1 MANPMIATEAER
13 TIDEWRLALDG
24 AAMAAEGEARGRI
37 PYDWSFVE
45 SCRKAFLSLSPRL
58 GVGAV
63 IAVVSPHRGEGRPAI
78 GAGLA
83 LGIARYGEAS
93 VGLLDLDLDH
103 PGQAQI
109 FSVNPQPG
117 LAEYLRERRR
127 LRAVRISARPRLWL
141 LPAGAP
147 RADGTWLLRAPA
159 IGSLLSACRERFG
172 WTVVDLPP
180 LLEPAGAGPLLG
192 LADAYVLV
200 GQHRKTT
207 MAAIQQAGRLLPVDR
222 PAGFVMIRSG
232 GPRGEARR
240 QRRLPQVLRGIKRAQ
255 HATH

>member
-1 MANPMIATEAER
+1 VAFPLIATHPDGS
-13 TIDEWRLALDG
+13 IDAWRQALDD
-24 AAMAAEGEARGRI
+24 AARTAEGEARGRI
-37 PYDWSFVE
+37 PYDWSFVDG
-45 SCRKAFLSLSPRL
+45 CRQAFLSLSPRL

-117 LAEYLRERRR
+117 LAEHLRERRR
-127 LRAVRISARPRLWL
+127 LRAVRISGRPRLWL
-141 LPAGAP
+141 LPAGTP
-147 RADGTWLLRAPA
+147 RSDGTWLLRAPA
-159 IGSLLSACRERFG
+159 IGPLLSACRERFG

-207 MAAIQQAGRLLPVDR
+207 RASIEQAGRLLPADR

-240 QRRLPQVLRGIKRAQ
+240 QRRLPQVLRGIQRAQ